1 MSGLST
7 GWKSERPSLH
17 GTGRTLRHG
26 EYRIEGALSYGG
38 AGRLFL
44 ASHVT
49 LDTPLAL
56 KQLPGDRPL
65 PESVAEELDLAL
77 THRQKRAPL
86 TRGQE
91 DFPLSGGTHTDRFV
105 REALLLVRLRHSA
118 IPVLYDYFFEDG
130 YWYLVLE
137 YCAGP
142 TLASYLRQQGAL
154 PPLEALSYA
163 MQICDLLDYLHSQTP
178 PVIYRGLRPA
188 SVILTSG
195 GRLVFFDLGCA
206 CYLRNGQLY
215 ADFEPGI
222 PGYAAPEQS
231 QRGGQCDERSDL
243 FSLGVLLHE
252 MVTGQNPLG
261 KNGRLEPVARLN
273 PGLSPALSA
282 LITIATRADPLYR
295 FQSARAFFHA
305 LERIVSLEERRA
317 YQRLMRL
324 HLSRSS
330 SAAGSSPAS
339 TAGVAAAAITLKA
352 LAPADTQS
360 TLPTCSP
367 EEFAAEPTMAIPAE
381 QFKAAAS
388 PSEQTAQMPAVL
400 PQTQERSLRPSQQ
413 FKRRHRRLVFFL
425 VLLVLLLLGI
435 FGLSL
440 YLLSQLQDAPFW
452 LGVRIS

>member
-65 PESVAEELDLAL
+65 PESVVEELDLAL

-86 TRGQE
+86 SRGQE
-91 DFPLSGGTHTDRFV
+91 EFPLSGGSYTDRFV

-142 TLASYLRQQGAL
+142 TLASYLRQQGPL

-163 MQICDLLDYLHSQTP
+163 MQICDLFDYLHSQTP

-195 GRLVFFDLGCA
+195 GRLVFFDFGCA

-215 ADFEPGI
+215 ADFEPGL
-222 PGYAAPEQS
+222 PGYAAPEQY

-324 HLSRSS
+324 HLSRGSAPAGPGPIQA
-330 SAAGSSPAS
+330 SAAP
-339 TAGVAAAAITLKA
+339 AAITLKA
-352 LAPADTQS
+352 LAPGGAQPAP
-360 TLPTCSP
+360 PTCSP

-381 QFKAAAS
+381 QIKVATS
-388 PSEQTAQMPAVL
+388 PSEQTAQMPAIT
-400 PQTQERSLRPSQQ
+400 PQTQERPLRPSQQ

-425 VLLVLLLLGI
+425 VLLALLLLGI

>member
-1 MSGLST
+1 MSGPST

-17 GTGRTLRHG
+17 GPGRTLRRG

-56 KQLPGDRPL
+56 KQLRGDRPL
-65 PESVAEELDLAL
+65 PESVAEELDFAL
-77 THRQKRAPL
+77 THRQGKPASPR
-86 TRGQE
+86 QQD
-91 DFPLSGGTHTDRFV
+91 DFPLSGGSYTDRFV
-105 REALLLVRLRHSA
+105 REALLLVRLRHPA
-118 IPVLYDYFFEDG
+118 MPMLYDYFFEDG

-142 TLASYLRQQGAL
+142 TLASYLRQQGPL

-163 MQICDLLDYLHSQTP
+163 MQICDLFDYLHSQRP

-188 SVILTSG
+188 SMILTSG
-195 GRLVFFDLGCA
+195 GRLVFFDFGCA

-215 ADFEPGI
+215 ADFEPGV
-222 PGYAAPEQS
+222 PGYAAPEQH
-231 QRGGQCDERSDL
+231 QHGGQCDERSDL

-261 KNGRLEPVARLN
+261 KNGHLEPVARLN
-273 PGLSPALSA
+273 PALSPALSA

-305 LERIVSLEERRA
+305 LERIATLEERRA
-317 YQRLMRL
+317 YQRLLRL
-324 HLSRSS
+324 HLSRGVT
-330 SAAGSSPAS
+330 AGSSGSGSTS
-339 TAGVAAAAITLKA
+339 TAPVAITLKA
-352 LAPADTQS
+352 LAPGDAQS
-360 TLPTCSP
+360 VFPSCSP
-367 EEFAAEPTMAIPAE
+367 EEFAAEPTVAIPTH
-381 QFKAAAS
+381 QIKAAS
-388 PSEQTAQMPAVL
+388 PCEQTAQMPAL
-400 PQTQERSLRPSQQ
+400 TPYAQERSLRPSQQ
-413 FKRRHRRLVFFL
+413 FKRRPWRLVLFL
-425 VLLVLLLLGI
+425 ILLALLLLGI

-440 YLLSQLQDAPFW
+440 YLLGQLQSAPSW
-452 LGVRIS
+452 LGLRTS

>member
-1 MSGLST
+1 MSGPST

-44 ASHVT
+44 ASHVA

-56 KQLPGDRPL
+56 KQVRGDRPL
-65 PESVAEELDLAL
+65 PESVVEELDLAL
-77 THRQKRAPL
+77 SHRQERRATP
-86 TRGQE
+86 RKEE
-91 DFPLSGGTHTDRFV
+91 DFPLSGGSYTDRFV

-118 IPVLYDYFFEDG
+118 IPALYDYFFEDG

-142 TLASYLRQQGAL
+142 TLASYLRQQGPL

-163 MQICDLLDYLHSQTP
+163 MQICDLFDYLHSQTP

-195 GRLVFFDLGCA
+195 GRLVFFDFGCA

-215 ADFEPGI
+215 ADFEPGV
-222 PGYAAPEQS
+222 PGYAAPEQY

-252 MVTGQNPLG
+252 MVTGHNPLG

-305 LERIVSLEERRA
+305 LERLVSLEERRA

-324 HLSRSS
+324 HLSRG
-330 SAAGSSPAS
+330 SASTGVAPAS
-339 TAGVAAAAITLKA
+339 TAPVAITLKA
-352 LAPADTQS
+352 LVPGGSQPAPSA
-360 TLPTCSP
+360 CSP
-367 EEFAAEPTMAIPAE
+367 EEFAAEPTMAIPVE
-381 QFKAAAS
+381 QLQAATS
-388 PSEQTAQMPAVL
+388 PSEQTAQMPAL
-400 PQTQERSLRPSQQ
+400 TPQSQERPLRPSQQ
-413 FKRRHRRLVFFL
+413 FKRRHWRLVFFL
-425 VLLVLLLLGI
+425 ALLTLLLLGI

-440 YLLSQLQDAPFW
+440 YLLSQLQDSPFW
-452 LGVRIS
+452 LGLTSS